1 MVPTDLLKA
10 VALAAIAASQATKAT
25 MTITDSLAAEVLAYL
40 TKHKADREAAALL
53 DKWQALVH
61 REAQARM
68 QAGREATRDAHVM
81 SEAAKPDA

>member
-68 QAGREATRDAHVM
+68 QAGRDALRDDVVM